1 MTDPVQIIVDLKA
14 PFSASRNFS
23 IPAIASTLSVD
34 AAAAWGVTRC
44 RRVSKDTWKTVAAT
58 YAIASTDALYKATEA
73 LFADH
78 RNQKRVP
85 EWCVWIRRDTPVAQV
100 WTFTVGGAA
109 DGTYKLFSDG
119 VEVASYAAVGKTAA
133 EIRSALVTA
142 YNVTNPPQT
151 AADAADPTGT
161 VTADE
166 AGVSFALTASST
178 NGASPITVEVTTPNV
193 GIEEDMT
200 AAVGA
205 SGDDS
210 FYAWTEASLSD
221 GVDLNAAKFTQTT
234 SRRLLF
240 FPQSNT
246 TAIAENVSTDVFS
259 KMKTLGYGRSS
270 PWYHPRD
277 SEFLAAG
284 VLGRCLP
291 QPVGQINWAHRQIA
305 TVTPEPY
312 VLQAG
317 VANILEDKYVNRYD
331 AIELGSTLY
340 GTMADGLFIDQA
352 ILSDVLESGLR
363 SIIIQLLQSEDF
375 VAYDETPEGAQLVA
389 STILGYAG
397 ELERQGALQRGSSS
411 VSTGKLADIP
421 QADKKV
427 RNWPAFKL
435 NTKAR
440 GPMNRVRDLT
450 VTVLL

>member
-1 MTDPVQIIVDLKA
+1 MTDPVNIIVDLKA

-23 IPAIASTLSVD
+23 IPAIASALSTD
-34 AAAAWGVTRC
+34 AATAWGPQRT
-44 RRVSKDTWKTVAAT
+44 RRVSKDTWQTVAKQFE
-58 YAIASTDALYKATEA
+58 IASTHQLYLATQA

-78 RNQKRVP
+78 RNQRRVA

-100 WTFTVGGAA
+100 WTFNVGGNT
-109 DGTYKLFSDG
+109 DGDYKLFYNG
-119 VEVASYAAVGKTAA
+119 VEAAAYTAAGKTAA
-133 EIRSALVTA
+133 EIRNDLVTLWNA
-142 YNVTNPPQT
+142 FDPPVT
-151 AADAADPTGT
+151 AANAADPTGT
-161 VTADE
+161 LTADE
-166 AGVSFALTASST
+166 AGVSFLVTAE
-178 NGASPITVEVTTPNV
+178 SPGDVLTVEVTTDNV
-193 GIEEDMT
+193 GIEEDMA

-210 FYAWTEASLSD
+210 FYAWTEAALSD
-221 GVDLNAAKFTQTT
+221 GVNLNAAKFTQTT

-246 TAIAENVSTDVFS
+246 AAIAQDVATDAFS
-259 KMKTLGYGRSS
+259 QMKTLGYARSS

-277 SEFLAAG
+277 TEYLAAG

-305 TVTPEPY
+305 TVAAEPY

-317 VANILEDKYVNRYD
+317 VADILEGKNVNRYD

-352 ILSDVLESGLR
+352 ILRDVIESGLR
-363 SIIIQLLQSEDF
+363 SRVTQLLQSEDF
-375 VAYDETPEGAQLVA
+375 VAYDETPAGAQLVA
-389 STILGYAG
+389 SVILGFAG
-397 ELERQGALQRGSSS
+397 ELERQGALQVGSSS
-411 VSTGKLADIP
+411 VSTGKVVDIP
-421 QADKKV
+421 QADQKV
-427 RNWPAFKL
+427 RNWPSFKL